1 MTTSDRHESHEDL
14 IAAYARDALDAS
26 ESVEVERILG
36 QDPRLRAELD
46 SYRSVAAVLAE
57 AVETSPSTPSPA
69 VWEGIASSI
78 AGDADKAPPELS
90 TVVTMRKQSRFFK
103 LISGVSIA
111 AIAATAVLA
120 VSVVR
125 LASSD
130 DDPTQVAISA
140 LLEDPQSEVVT
151 LQGSDGVGAD
161 AKIVLGPDGVGYIF
175 ADTLPAI
182 AADRT
187 YQLWAVVG
195 DEVISAGVLG
205 ADPEQSP
212 FQVVGDVVGFA
223 ITNERA
229 GGVPVSEGSL
239 VAAWSRGV

>member
-1 MTTSDRHESHEDL
+1 MTSQDRHEDYEDL
-14 IAAYARDALDAS
+14 IAAHALDALDAS
-26 ESVEVERILG
+26 EVAEVERVLQ
-36 QDPRLRAELD
+36 QDPRLRDELD
-46 SYRSVAAVLAE
+46 DHRAVAAVLAE
-57 AVETSPSTPSPA
+57 AVEASPSTPSPA
-69 VWEGIASSI
+69 VWEGIAASI
-78 AGDADKAPPELS
+78 AGDSDKAPAELS
-90 TVVTMRKQSRFFK
+90 TVVGMRKQSRFFR
-103 LISGVSIA
+103 LIAAVSIA

-125 LASSD
+125 LARSD

-140 LLEDPQSEVVT
+140 LLEDPLSEVVT
-151 LQGSDGVGAD
+151 LQGADGVVAD
-161 AKIVLGPDGVGYIF
+161 AKIVLGPNGVGYIF

-229 GGVPVSEGSL
+229 GGVPVSEGTL
-239 VAAWSRGV
+239 VAAWSRSA